1 MTKLAF
7 LILAVFV
14 SLSYTTSIK
23 AIQAHET
30 SSYSHP
36 ICIYSV
42 VICLSDQLQRKEA
55 EGLDNEKLI
64 YSALNQVNSTK
75 LKNWID
81 DLSSFYTRHT
91 KSEYIESVAYWLKNG
106 LQSVCN
112 GKTYFH
118 NFTQIDQGIRYN
130 LKNIICFQEGS
141 TEYDNNHLILISAHY
156 DSRMQDINQSDA
168 RAPGADDNASG
179 VAAVLELARILSK
192 VDLRN
197 NIQYVLFSGEEQGQ
211 WGSTAYVK
219 NLQPNNTKVDLVMN
233 LDMIGYPALGL
244 DNVSI
249 EYDQGNKFT
258 TNDIYSKKVGQF
270 IEQIA
275 LDYANLE
282 TSLHPLHPLGR
293 TDLIPFEAT
302 GKVVIGFHDG
312 GSELNPN
319 YHNTSDTL
327 DTLDIEYLTS
337 VTKLVLATILN
348 IDKLSLY

>member
-7 LILAVFV
+7 LILIVFV

-23 AIQAHET
+23 AIHAHET

-42 VICLSDQLQRKEA
+42 VICPSDRLQREEA
-55 EGLDNEKLI
+55 EGLDNEKFI
-64 YSALNQVNSTK
+64 YSKLNQVNSTK

-118 NFTQIDQGIRYN
+118 NFTQIDQRIRYN
-130 LKNIICFQEGS
+130 LKNIICYQEGS

-156 DSRMQDINQSDA
+156 DSRTQDINQSDA

-192 VDLRN
+192 VDLRS

-219 NLQPNNTKVDLVMN
+219 HLQPNNTKVDLVMN

-249 EYDQGNKFT
+249 EYDIGNKFT

-270 IEQIA
+270 IEQVA

-282 TSLHPLHPLGR
+282 TSLHPLGR
-293 TDLIPFEAT
+293 TDLIPFEAK
-302 GKVVIGFHDG
+302 GKIVIGIHDG
-312 GSELNPN
+312 GSERNPN
-319 YHNTSDTL
+319 YHNTSDTP

-337 VTKLVLATILN
+337 VTKLVLAAILN
-348 IDKLSLY
+348 IDELSLY